1 MKLSIKGN
9 CAVEMMLDILD
20 YGQKSPV
27 AIKDVA
33 ARLDISN
40 KYAEQVVST
49 LSVAGLVKSVRGQK
63 GGYQATD
70 KAKTATVGTILR
82 LTESFLK
89 EQNAVTEL
97 SSISVVVED
106 LNKAVDRVLD
116 HYTLMMLLDMKH
128 DIGNDYII

>member
-1 MKLSIKGN
+1 MKLSIKGS
-9 CAVEMMLDILD
+9 CAVEMILDILD

-49 LSVAGLVKSVRGQK
+49 LSIAGLVKSVRGQK
-63 GGYQATD
+63 GGYQATE

-82 LTESFLK
+82 LTENFLK
-89 EQNAVTEL
+89 DQNKSQEV
-97 SSISVVVED
+97 SSMNVVVED
-106 LNKAVDRVLD
+106 LNKAVDGVLN
-116 HYTLMMLLDMKH
+116 HYTLTMLLDLKH

>member
-1 MKLSIKGN
+1 MKLSIKGS
-9 CAVEMMLDILD
+9 CAVEMILDILD
-20 YGQKSPV
+20 YGQKAPV

-40 KYAEQVVST
+40 KYAEQVVTT

-63 GGYQATD
+63 GGYQATE

-82 LTESFLK
+82 LTENFLK
-89 EQNAVTEL
+89 EQNRSQEI
-97 SSISVVVED
+97 SSINVVVDD
-106 LNKAVDRVLD
+106 LNKAVDGVLN
-116 HYTLMMLLDMKH
+116 HYTLMMLLDLKH